1 MAEPNEQNEQ
11 QPAQAPVPDIGP
23 QNRLRPGEVFDAY
36 IVERFL
42 GRGGMGEVYEVRH
55 RTLDSRYAIKILPP
69 SFAKRQDA
77 LDRFQNEARIMSR
90 LNHPHIVRVDDFR
103 LTEGL
108 YWLRMELAQGDPAG
122 AVTLQEL
129 ADRNG
134 GVIPQ
139 SQLLILMR
147 DVIDGVAY
155 AHSLGVVHRDLKPA
169 NILLFPGTDG
179 RLHAK
184 VSDYGLVKMMGEE
197 YHRSQVTSVI
207 SLSQTGSN
215 PAESEE
221 DTFNRALI
229 GTWEYMSPEQQE
241 AGDVDPRSD
250 VYTLGL
256 MMYRLLT
263 GRKLSPW
270 PPSHYDTA
278 ISRNLDVFVLR
289 ALEPE
294 AADRYENAGRMLE
307 VFDEFFTRSPE
318 EFSWSDPLQ
327 PTAPARTRSDRTRES
342 TQSQPVIPEV
352 PSIPVE
358 DGMVASQNDETGKR
372 SAASVSESGPGS
384 GAASSREFHAGRI
397 GVDLEKARALAAE
410 GNWDDAEAVLT
421 ALKNFNPGA
430 SEIDAELQ
438 RLQAKHHEQH
448 VLELQQ
454 AAIANASRMAK
465 RSMLGVLGVIVLII
479 VLGTILLVGLKG
491 KEEILNWFPF
501 LDSIRGI
508 PVATT
513 VATPVAT
520 PFETPVASGTPAF
533 QGGMAPATAAPAGSD
548 TTPPVTVD
556 GTPYPGQDTAAH
568 PEMTPEQTGT
578 SVAEPSGPA
587 VDETGTDEAA
597 AETADT
603 AAMEPQPATAI
614 TPGQTPETDSGS
626 ESSPA
631 PALEPAS
638 TPEPTVMRISGEPP
652 EKPPVPTVKTP
663 APERATPTA
672 AEQGLIPDSGIQPE
686 PTPAPARYD
695 RFSAGA
701 RTIPDL
707 GMELISV
714 RGGGF
719 LMGSDGEGAVERPL
733 HYVKITQPFWIGR
746 REVTLAEYRKFMM
759 ETGNSNGIRWS
770 DSRCPYQSGESYP
783 ITGFKLGQVDTQPV
797 VLVTWFGARDF
808 CDWLTRRER
817 EAGRL
822 PPGYRYRLPTEA
834 EWEYASRAGSAT
846 RYPWGDEWQ
855 CGLGMAENDAGSN
868 ENRCSGFYRSRRLP
882 VNATAPA
889 GSFPPNAWGLF
900 DTSGN
905 VWEWCHDWFD
915 SGYYGQSPKDNPP
928 GPATGT
934 ERVIRGGSWI
944 NAAAKCTSSFR
955 GGSDPSAAHASIGFR
970 VVLGAE
976 P

>member
-11 QPAQAPVPDIGP
+11 HPAQAPVPDSGP
-23 QNRLRPGEVFDAY
+23 QNRLHPAEVFDAY
-36 IVERFL
+36 IVEKFL

-122 AVTLQEL
+122 AVTLQDL
-129 ADRNG
+129 ADRTG
-134 GVIPQ
+134 GVIQQ
-139 SQLLILMR
+139 SQLLMLMR

-169 NILLFPGTDG
+169 NILLFPGSDG

-256 MMYRLLT
+256 IMYRLLT

-278 ISRNLDVFVLR
+278 ISKNLDVFILR

-327 PTAPARTRSDRTRES
+327 QTAGSAQTSTDRTRES
-342 TQSQPVIPEV
+342 IQLQPVIHTV
-352 PSIPVE
+352 PAVPVD
-358 DGMVASQNDETGKR
+358 DGVAASQKDETGKAA
-372 SAASVSESGPGS
+372 AASVSGPGP
-384 GAASSREFHAGRI
+384 GIAGTSSRSFHAGRI

-421 ALKNFNPGA
+421 TLKNFNPGA

-448 VLELQQ
+448 VRELQQ
-454 AAIANASRMAK
+454 AAIANASRQAK
-465 RSMLGVLGVIVLII
+465 RSMLGVLGVIVLIVI
-479 VLGTILLVGLKG
+479 LGAILLAGLRG
-491 KEEILNWFPF
+491 KDEIRKWLPF
-501 LDSIRGI
+501 LDSIWKT
-508 PVATT
+508 PA
-513 VATPVAT
+513 ATPVA
-520 PFETPVASGTPAF
+520 PGTPTPP
-533 QGGMAPATAAPAGSD
+533 GGMTPATAAPAGSEI
-548 TTPPVTVD
+548 TPPMTAD
-556 GTPYPGQDTAAH
+556 GTQAAGEHTAGLPGTEPA
-568 PEMTPEQTGT
+568 EVGTPGAGRE
-578 SVAEPSGPA
+578 VMEAE
-587 VDETGTDEAA
+587 ETGTGEAEAEAA
-597 AETADT
+597 DP
-603 AAMEPQPATAI
+603 AATHSDSATAMA
-614 TPGQTPETDSGS
+614 PGQTPVH
-626 ESSPA
+626 ESTPA
-631 PALEPAS
+631 
-638 TPEPTVMRISGEPP
+638 PEPTVMRISGEPP

-672 AEQGLIPDSGIQPE
+672 PGPGPTVDGGMPPE
-686 PTPAPARYD
+686 PTRTPVRSD

-701 RTIPDL
+701 RSIPDL
-707 GMELISV
+707 GMELVAV
-714 RGGGF
+714 RAGGF
-719 LMGSDGEGAVERPL
+719 LMGSDGEGALERPL
-733 HYVKITQPFWIGR
+733 HYVKITRPFWIGR
-746 REVTLAEYRKFMM
+746 REVTLAEYRKFMV

-770 DSRCPYQSGESYP
+770 DNRCPYQSGDGYP

-817 EAGRL
+817 DAGRL

-834 EWEYASRAGSAT
+834 EWEYAARAGSAT

-855 CGLGMAENDAGSN
+855 CSLGMAENDTGSN
-868 ENRCSGFYRSRRLP
+868 ESRCSGFYRSRRLP

-889 GSFPPNAWGLF
+889 GSFPPNGWGLF

-915 SGYYGQSPKDNPP
+915 SAYYGQSPKDNPP
-928 GPATGT
+928 GPASGT

-955 GGSDPSAAHASIGFR
+955 GGSDPEAAHASIGFR
-970 VVLGAE
+970 VVLGTE